1 MANEAAAHREYAEKL
16 CLKHHLSH
24 FVQGDDGF
32 GGEDEP
38 NEKAMRAIDEAVR
51 TALEKAA
58 QAVMPEDFDKG
69 SSEWRALCAA
79 QAAIRSIVLRAED
92 VREEG

>member
-1 MANEAAAHREYAEKL
+1 MANEAAAHREYYEKIAKKWGL
-16 CLKHHLSH
+16 
-24 FVQGDDGF
+24 
-32 GGEDEP
+32 GEYAPIPGPEVTFHTDSR
-38 NEKAMRAIDEAVR
+38 AIAAIDEAVR

-69 SSEWRALCAA
+69 SSEWCALCAA
-79 QAAIRSIVLRAED
+79 QESIRSIVLRADD

>member
-16 CLKHHLSH
+16 AWKSVNMWRKRKVFSLQPAVSFC
-24 FVQGDDGF
+24 
-32 GGEDEP
+32 
-38 NEKAMRAIDEAVR
+38 IDEAVR

-58 QAVMPEDFDKG
+58 HAVMPDDFDKG
-69 SSEWRALCAA
+69 SSEWCALCAV
-79 QAAIRSIVLRAED
+79 QASIRSIVLRADD